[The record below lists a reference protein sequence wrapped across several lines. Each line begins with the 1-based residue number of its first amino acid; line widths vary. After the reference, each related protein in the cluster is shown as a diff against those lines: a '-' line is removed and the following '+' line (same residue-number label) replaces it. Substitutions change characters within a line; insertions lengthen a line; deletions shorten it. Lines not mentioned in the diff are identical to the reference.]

1 MRLRKKFANTAA
13 LFAAVLC
20 VWGVG
25 GMLYGQDLSDDT
37 VQLPAVELSGDKET
51 TEFITREQ
59 MDRRGDSDLIDA
71 IRWVPGLVPLD
82 AGGARNE
89 SGFTMRGLGQATVPV
104 YLDGVPW
111 GDPYGAQI
119 DYSRFLTTDIES
131 ISINK
136 GYSSMM
142 LGSNNMGGVIVM
154 RAAKPKKPF
163 EASLK
168 SSWDLDDAF
177 SYGGN
182 LQTFSAGTKLDLFYA
197 KASFTW
203 RDVDHWRLPK
213 SFEPWRD
220 AEGNE
225 PDPGNGGNPQKTG
238 ERRWSKSNDMKVSAL
253 FGFTPGENIDVWAS
267 YSYSDSDKGVS
278 PPSVDG
284 TNYSVWEWPY
294 VRRHTVSL
302 NGDWNTDNFSVHAA
316 GFFDKYNNRLYTY
329 PYFGGRARGDLA
341 YNSWLDDDYST
352 SDYDDYT
359 FGVTLQGAY
368 NINSSSKIAGNF
380 DFKQFS
386 HKSFDKG
393 DGIGDEFKQTADVSE
408 DLIFAGAEYT
418 VKLSRPLT
426 LAAGLGVNIYVP
438 GNMDNYNST
447 SGDKVT
453 TINSPE
459 TQAAPTAQ
467 LGAFY
472 DIGTNHEFHLTWA
485 LKNRYPTMKEKFSSL
500 GTGTNK
506 ANPDLTAEYANHF
519 EFGYKGYFIERIN
532 ITSAIFY
539 TRAFDRITNVALTG
553 DPDGYTSQYQNIDE
567 TAFYGF
573 EFGTEMY
580 ISRFLS
586 LGGALGYTKSEII
599 SSKAGYT
606 RISGIP
612 EFTANGYAVIKP
624 FETVLTGG
632 GIHNVLII
640 PGFEFFG
647 SRAPGNKIAAGDTAL
662 PDYTLASIKVSAD
675 FGNYVSASLS
685 VHNLFDELYESSQYF
700 PQAGRSY
707 NFTLSG
713 KY

>member
-1 MRLRKKFANTAA
+1 
-13 LFAAVLC
+13 
-20 VWGVG
+20 
-25 GMLYGQDLSDDT
+25 LSDDT
-37 VQLPAVELSGDKET
+37 VQLPAVELSENKET

-59 MDRRGDSDLIDA
+59 MDRRGDSDLIEA
-71 IRWVPGLVPLD
+71 VRWVPGIIPLD

-111 GDPYGAQI
+111 GDPYGSQI

-154 RAAKPKKPF
+154 RTAKPKKPF

-168 SSWDLDDAF
+168 SSLDTDGVFAY
-177 SYGGN
+177 SGN

-213 SFEPWRD
+213 TFKASDDLEPG
-220 AEGNE
+220 A
-225 PDPGNGGNPQKTG
+225 GGNPQKEG
-238 ERRWSKSNDMKVSAL
+238 DRIWSKSSDLKISAL

-284 TNYSVWEWPY
+284 VKYSVWEWPY

-302 NGDWNTDNFSVHAA
+302 NGDWTTDSFYLHAM
-316 GFFDKYNNRLYTY
+316 GFFDKYNNRLYPY
-329 PYFGGRARGDLA
+329 PRFGGGASGDTA
-341 YNSWLDDDYST
+341 YNAWLDGNSET

-359 FGVTLQGAY
+359 FGVTLQGTY
-368 NINSSSKIAGNF
+368 NINKLSKIAGNF

-386 HKSFDKG
+386 HKSFDKAYLSPSTYS
-393 DGIGDEFKQTADVSE
+393 DTFVQTADVSE
-408 DLIFAGAEYT
+408 NLIFAGAEYT
-418 VKLSRPLT
+418 IKPVNPLT

-453 TINSPE
+453 TVNSPE
-459 TQAAPTAQ
+459 TQAAPTVQ

-472 DIGTNHEFHLTWA
+472 DLSTDHELHLTWA

-500 GTGTNK
+500 GTGKNK

-519 EFGYKGYFIERIN
+519 EFGYKGYLIEKIN
-532 ITSAIFY
+532 ITSAVFY
-539 TRAFDRITNVALTG
+539 TYASDRITNVSITG
-553 DPDGYTSQYQNIDE
+553 DPDYTSQYQNIDK

-580 ISRFLS
+580 VSRFVS

-599 SSKAGYT
+599 SSESGYT
-606 RISGIP
+606 QIAGIP

-624 FETVLTGG
+624 LETVLTGG
-632 GIHNVLII
+632 GIHNVSII

-647 SRAPGNKIAAGDTAL
+647 SRVLGNQITTTRTAL
-662 PDYTLASIKVSAD
+662 PDYTLASIKLSAD
-675 FGNYVSASLS
+675 FTDYVSASFS
-685 VHNLFDELYESSQYF
+685 VYNLFDELYESSQYF